1 MLTGILD
8 GVWRNWSG
16 EQLCAPA
23 RSATPARIED
33 VADEVVAARAAGRTI
48 RPVGSGHSFT
58 ALVPTDGTLLSLERM
73 ARVLEIDPGRKRAR
87 VQAGIPLHALNEAL
101 AAHGLAL
108 ENLGDIDRQ
117 TIAGAIAT
125 GTHGTGAR
133 FGNLASMVEA
143 LTLVTGTGEVV
154 RCSRDEEPDL
164 WRAAR
169 VSLGALGVVCEV
181 ELRCVDAFTLH
192 GVDGPAPL
200 EATVAALDDLAAGA
214 DHFEFF
220 CFPHAETALTR
231 TNRRVDGPAA
241 PPPAW
246 RAWVGDI
253 LLTNRVF
260 EAACLAGR
268 ARPSLIPALNR
279 GITKAVGSSERTD
292 RSDRIF
298 ASPRLVKFVEME
310 YALPRAALPEVL
322 RGTRA
327 WIEEQRFPV
336 NFPMEIRVGAGDDA
350 FLSPAFERDSA
361 YLAVHVYRGM
371 AWEPY
376 FRAVE
381 ALCDEHDG
389 RPHWG
394 KRHFQTG
401 ATLRPRF
408 PMWDRFAEVRD
419 HCDPDRVFANAHLD
433 RVLGA

>member
-1 MLTGILD
+1 M
-8 GVWRNWSG
+8 WSNWSG
-16 EQLCAPA
+16 EQACAPA
-23 RSATPARIED
+23 RVATPGRIED
-33 VADEVVAARAAGRTI
+33 VVDEIAAARAAGRTI

-58 ALVPTDGTLLSLERM
+58 ALVPTDGVLLSLERM
-73 ARVLEIDPGRKRAR
+73 AGVLEIDQARKRAR
-87 VQAGIPLHALNEAL
+87 VQAGLPLHALNEAL
-101 AAHGLAL
+101 AQHGLAL

-125 GTHGTGAR
+125 GTHGTGER

-143 LTLVTGTGEVV
+143 LTLVTGTGDVV
-154 RCSRDEEPDL
+154 RCSREDEPDL

-200 EATVAALDDLAAGA
+200 DATVAALDDLAAGA

-220 CFPHAETALTR
+220 CFPHADIALTR
-231 TNRRVDGPAA
+231 TNRRVDGPPA

-246 RAWVGDI
+246 RAWVGDV

-268 ARPSLIPALNR
+268 ARPELIPALNR
-279 GITKAVGSSERTD
+279 GLTRAVGCSERTD

-298 ASPRLVKFVEME
+298 ASPRLVRFVEME
-310 YALPRAALPEVL
+310 YAVPRAALPDVL
-322 RGTRA
+322 AHARA
-327 WIEEQRFPV
+327 WVHEHGFAV
-336 NFPMEIRVGAGDDA
+336 NFPMEVRVGAGDDA
-350 FLSPAFERDSA
+350 LLSPAHERDTA

-381 ALCDEHDG
+381 AICDDHDG

-394 KRHFQTG
+394 KRHFQS
-401 ATLRPRF
+401 AETLRSRY
-408 PMWDRFAEVRD
+408 PMWDRFAALRD
-419 HCDPDRVFANAHLD
+419 RCDPDRVFANAHLD
-433 RVLGA
+433 RVLGP

>member
-1 MLTGILD
+1 M
-8 GVWRNWSG
+8 WSNWSG
-16 EQLCAPA
+16 EQACAPA
-23 RSATPARIED
+23 RVATPASVEA
-33 VADEVVAARAAGRTI
+33 VVDEIAAARAAGLTV

-58 ALVPTDGTLLSLERM
+58 ALVPTDGVLLSLDRM
-73 ARVLEIDPGRKRAR
+73 AGVIEIDVERRRAR
-87 VQAGIPLHALNEAL
+87 VQAGMPLHALNEAL
-101 AAHGLAL
+101 ARHGLGL

-117 TIAGAIAT
+117 TVAGAIAT

-143 LTLVTGTGEVV
+143 LTLVTGTGEIV
-154 RCSRDEEPDL
+154 RCSRDEQPDI

-181 ELRCVDAFTLH
+181 ELRCVEAFTLR

-200 EATVAALDDLAAGA
+200 AATVEALDDLAAGA

-220 CFPHAETALTR
+220 CFPHADTALTR
-231 TNRRVDGPAA
+231 TNRRVAGPPA
-241 PPPAW
+241 PPPRW

-260 EAACLAGR
+260 EAALIAGR
-268 ARPSLIPALNR
+268 TRPQLIPALNR
-279 GITKAVGSSERTD
+279 WLTRAAGSSDRVD

-298 ASPRLVKFVEME
+298 ASPRLVRFIEME
-310 YALPRAALPEVL
+310 YAIPRAALPDVL
-322 RGTRA
+322 GRTRA
-327 WIEEQRFPV
+327 WIEETGFPV
-336 NFPMEIRVGAGDDA
+336 NFPMEVRVGAGDDA
-350 FLSPAFERDSA
+350 LLSPAHERDSA

-371 AWEPY
+371 RWEPF

-381 ALCDEHDG
+381 AICDEHDG

-394 KRHFQTG
+394 KRHFQT
-401 ATLRPRF
+401 AETLRPRY

-419 HCDPDRVFANAHLD
+419 HCDPARVFANAHLD

>member
-1 MLTGILD
+1 M
-8 GVWRNWSG
+8 WRNWSG
-16 EQLCAPA
+16 EQRCAPSRVA
-23 RSATPARIED
+23 RPAS
-33 VADEVVAARAAGRTI
+33 VDEVAAEIERVRDGGGTL

-58 ALVPTDGTLLSLERM
+58 ALVPTDGVLLSLDRM
-73 ARVLEIDPGRKRAR
+73 TSVLEVDRARRRAR
-87 VQAGIPLHALNEAL
+87 VQAGIPLHELNDAL

-117 TIAGAIAT
+117 TVAGAIAT
-125 GTHGTGAR
+125 GTHGTGAA

-143 LTLVTGTGEVV
+143 LTLVTGTGEVI
-154 RCSRDEEPDL
+154 RCSAEHEPDV

-181 ELRCVDAFTLH
+181 ELRCVEAFTLQ
-192 GVDGPAPL
+192 GTDAPAPL
-200 EATVAALDDLAAGA
+200 PTTVARLDELAAGA

-220 CFPHAETALTR
+220 CFPHVETALTR
-231 TNRRVDGPAA
+231 TNRRVDIPAA

-246 RAWVGDI
+246 RAWVDDI

-268 ARPSLIPALNR
+268 ARPALIPALNR
-279 GITKAVGSSERTD
+279 GLTKAAGSSERVD

-298 ASPRLVKFVEME
+298 ASPRLVRFVEME
-310 YALPRAALPEVL
+310 YALPRAALPDVL
-322 RGTRA
+322 ERSRA
-327 WIEEQRFPV
+327 WIERSGFPV
-336 NFPMEIRVGAGDDA
+336 NFPMEVRVGAGDDA
-350 FLSPAFERDSA
+350 FLSPAHIRDTA

-371 AWEPY
+371 SWEPY

-381 ALCDEHDG
+381 RICDEHDG

-394 KRHFQTG
+394 KRHFQT
-401 ATLRPRF
+401 AERLAPRF
-408 PMWDRFAEVRD
+408 PAWERFAEVRER
-419 HCDPDRVFANAHLD
+419 CDPSRIFANAHLD

>member
-1 MLTGILD
+1 
-8 GVWRNWSG
+8 VWSNWSG
-16 EQLCAPA
+16 EQACAPA
-23 RSATPARIED
+23 RVATPARTEEIVEE
-33 VADEVVAARAAGRTI
+33 VAAARAAGRTL
-48 RPVGSGHSFT
+48 RPAGSGHSFS
-58 ALVPTDGTLLSLERM
+58 ALVPTDGVLLSLERM
-73 ARVLEIDPGRKRAR
+73 AGVIDIDPDRKRAR
-87 VQAGIPLHALNEAL
+87 VQAGIPLHALNDAL
-101 AAHGLAL
+101 ARDALAL

-143 LTLVTGTGEVV
+143 LTLVTGTGDVV
-154 RCSRDEEPDL
+154 RCSREEQPDL

-200 EATVAALDDLAAGA
+200 GATVAALDDLAAAA
-214 DHFEFF
+214 DHFEFY
-220 CFPHAETALTR
+220 CFPHADIALTR
-231 TNRRVDGPAA
+231 TNRRVDRPPA
-241 PPPAW
+241 PPRAW
-246 RAWVGDI
+246 RAWLGDV

-268 ARPSLIPALNR
+268 ARPELIPALNR
-279 GITKAVGSSERTD
+279 GLSRAVGRSERTD

-298 ASPRLVKFVEME
+298 ASPRLVRFIEME
-310 YALPRAALPEVL
+310 YAIPRAALPDVL
-322 RGTRA
+322 ARTRA
-327 WIEEQRFPV
+327 WIEETGFPV
-336 NFPMEIRVGAGDDA
+336 NFPMEVRVGAGDDA
-350 FLSPAFERDSA
+350 LLSPAHERDSA

-371 AWEPY
+371 RWEPL

-381 ALCDEHDG
+381 AICDEHDG

-394 KRHFQTG
+394 KRHFQT
-401 ATLRPRF
+401 AETLRPRY

-419 HCDPDRVFANAHLD
+419 RCDPDRVFANAHLD
-433 RVLGA
+433 RVLGP